1 MSAPGSALSSQLR
14 RIATNWPADPIRP
27 NMQLKTFLE
36 SLAEHPNLASRPA
49 AVEAAKALQENRWM
63 KKVSLAVCV
72 GCLVYRGSFAFVPCF
87 AGFLVQ
93 FRYVDVSAAPGSWA
107 CLLNR
112 LTRSFTVVVSMFL
125 FNSTPHRKTY

>member
-63 KKVSLAVCV
+63 KKYPTPENVLKPKSMPHHYERLVEGVEKSLQGV
-72 GCLVYRGSFAFVPCF
+72 GRPWWKVFFGI
-87 AGFLVQ
+87 
-93 FRYVDVSAAPGSWA
+93 W
-107 CLLNR
+107 
-112 LTRSFTVVVSMFL
+112 
-125 FNSTPHRKTY
+125 